1 MFWEK
6 KMQASLD
13 RWCDMIY
20 FEILQ
25 ISPMNYKML
34 ILINT
39 NFSISKIKNQK
50 DKDIEL
56 NYF

>member
-1 MFWEK
+1 
-6 KMQASLD
+6 MQASLD
-13 RWCDMIY
+13 KWYDMIY

-25 ISPMNYKML
+25 FSPMYYKIL